1 MLEDRVASVFS
12 IGLTTDVDVDVVVV
26 SVDGSKGEDAC
37 DNRVEVKVVVDVV
50 DDAVVVATSVG
61 DPHITLRFPFNPVEI
76 PETKSY

>member
-12 IGLTTDVDVDVVVV
+12 IGLTTDVDVVVV
-26 SVDGSKGEDAC
+26 SVDGSVGLDAC
-37 DNRVEVKVVVDVV
+37 DNSVEVKVVVDVV

-76 PETKSY
+76 PVTKNY

>member
-12 IGLTTDVDVDVVVV
+12 IGLPTDVDVVVV
-26 SVDGSKGEDAC
+26 SVDGSIGEDAC
-37 DNRVEVKVVVDVV
+37 DTRVEVKVVVDVV

-76 PETKSY
+76 PVTKSY

>member
-12 IGLTTDVDVDVVVV
+12 IGLTTDVDVVVV
-26 SVDGSKGEDAC
+26 SVDGSIGEDAC
-37 DNRVEVKVVVDVV
+37 DNRVEVKVTVVVDVV

-76 PETKSY
+76 PVTKSY